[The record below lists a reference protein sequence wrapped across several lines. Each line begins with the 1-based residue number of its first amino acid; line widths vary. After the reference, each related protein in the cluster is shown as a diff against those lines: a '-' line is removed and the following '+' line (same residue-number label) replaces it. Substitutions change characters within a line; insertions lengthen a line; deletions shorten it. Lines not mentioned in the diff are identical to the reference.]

1 MGENRMVSIRIE
13 RKEAFNVIGA
23 KTWIPGTD
31 NNAFG
36 EFWKRC
42 HQEGDI
48 EKIKKFNTMKK
59 SSQTKSAILGLSC
72 TEKDPSVRS
81 FYFYIAVETDEISN
95 QGEYE
100 VYRVKPYEWAIF
112 TCDGH
117 DINAL
122 MECEMHAWAEWLP
135 NNSLYEHDNGPELE
149 VCFDENKI
157 EYGLPIRRK
166 EQ

>member
-1 MGENRMVSIRIE
+1 MVSIRIE

-23 KTWIPGTD
+23 KTWLPGTD

-48 EKIKKFNTMKK
+48 EKIKKFNTMKE

-81 FYFYIAVETDEISN
+81 FYFYIAVETDEIWQN
-95 QGEYE
+95 GYPII
-100 VYRVKPYEWAIF
+100 VYMNMIMVRNWKYASMK
-112 TCDGH
+112 T
-117 DINAL
+117 
-122 MECEMHAWAEWLP
+122 
-135 NNSLYEHDNGPELE
+135 
-149 VCFDENKI
+149 K
-157 EYGLPIRRK
+157 
-166 EQ
+166 